1 VTRLGGGG
9 HAASHFIPPGTDVS
23 MSRSI
28 RARRGVI
35 ALALTIWSEACVVHR
50 PMPGDGSLRQGTEV
64 RIRSPAPL
72 DLKRQTDTL
81 SAIPV
86 CCTNVVEGRF
96 VRVAGDTLIIER
108 GSGFAVTS
116 DLSRIPVQRE
126 ILTVVRT
133 SETEVTV
140 RQIDGARTTALLV
153 GITAAVVGLLA
164 LAASQIQYGLP
175 SGGGTFF
182 LGAPA
187 FSPR

>member
-1 VTRLGGGG
+1 
-9 HAASHFIPPGTDVS
+9 
-23 MSRSI
+23 MSRST

-35 ALALTIWSEACVVHR
+35 ALALSIWSQACVVHR
-50 PMPGDGSLRQGTEV
+50 PMPGDESLRQGTDV
-64 RIRSPAPL
+64 RVRSLVPL
-72 DLKRQTDTL
+72 DLKRQADTL
-81 SAIPV
+81 SPKPV
-86 CCTNVVEGRF
+86 CCTTVVEGKF
-96 VRVAGDTLIIER
+96 VRVAGDTLVIER

-153 GITAAVVGLLA
+153 GITAAVIGLLA

-182 LGAPA
+182 LGAPVI
-187 FSPR
+187 SPR

>member
-1 VTRLGGGG
+1 MSR
-9 HAASHFIPPGTDVS
+9 
-23 MSRSI
+23 SRSI

-50 PMPGDGSLRQGTEV
+50 PMPGDGSLQQGTDL
-64 RIRSPAPL
+64 RIRSFVAL
-72 DLKRQTDTL
+72 NLKRQADTL
-81 SAIPV
+81 SPIPV
-86 CCTNVVEGRF
+86 CCTTVVEGRF
-96 VRVAGDTLIIER
+96 VRVVGDTIVLER

-116 DLSRIPVQRE
+116 DLSRVPGQRE

-140 RQIDGARTTALLV
+140 RQIDRARTTALLV
-153 GITAAVVGLLA
+153 GITAAVIGLLA

-187 FSPR
+187 IWPR

>member
-1 VTRLGGGG
+1 
-9 HAASHFIPPGTDVS
+9 

-28 RARRGVI
+28 RARRGVF
-35 ALALTIWSEACVVHR
+35 AFVLSSWSQACVVHR
-50 PMPGDGSLRQGTEV
+50 PMPGDGSLRQGTDV
-64 RIRSPAPL
+64 RVRSLVPL

-81 SAIPV
+81 SPVPV
-86 CCTNVVEGRF
+86 CCTTVVAGRF
-96 VRVAGDTLIIER
+96 VRANRDTIVLER

-153 GITAAVVGLLA
+153 GITAAVIGLLA

-182 LGAPA
+182 LGAPVIW
-187 FSPR
+187 PR

>member
-1 VTRLGGGG
+1 
-9 HAASHFIPPGTDVS
+9 

-50 PMPGDGSLRQGTEV
+50 PIPGDESPRQGTDV
-64 RIRSPAPL
+64 RVRSLVPL
-72 DLKRQTDTL
+72 DLKRQADTL
-81 SAIPV
+81 SPIPV
-86 CCTNVVEGRF
+86 CCTTVVEGKL
-96 VRVAGDTLIIER
+96 VRVAGDTIVLGR

-116 DLSRIPVQRE
+116 DMSRIPVQRE

-140 RQIDGARTTALLV
+140 RQIDGASTTALLV

-182 LGAPA
+182 LGVPA
-187 FSPR
+187 LWPR

>member
-1 VTRLGGGG
+1 
-9 HAASHFIPPGTDVS
+9 

-28 RARRGVI
+28 RARGVI
-35 ALALTIWSEACVVHR
+35 ALALSIWSQACVVHR
-50 PMPGDGSLRQGTEV
+50 PMPGDGSVRQGTDV

-72 DLKRQTDTL
+72 DLKRQTDTIP
-81 SAIPV
+81 AIPV

-96 VRVAGDTLIIER
+96 VRLAGDTIVLVR

-140 RQIDGARTTALLV
+140 RQVDSGRTTALVV

-182 LGAPA
+182 LGVPA
-187 FSPR
+187 ILPR